1 MDSNNLIGYRVSHE
15 MVCNLCHM
23 KKKGGGYRL
32 RQPVEGVFCSAQHAQ
47 EFVRQRAGGDKNAQ
61 GT

>member
-1 MDSNNLIGYRVSHE
+1 VSHE